1 MLERFDVVV
10 IGAGIAGCAV
20 ARELSRR
27 HLSIAV
33 VDKGHDVASA
43 TTRANSGIVHAGY
56 DPQPGT
62 LKAHYNVAGSRMY
75 PQLARDLHFGYHNN
89 GAFVVAFSADERP
102 VLEVLR
108 ERGVENGVP
117 NLEIIDAAELRRR
130 EPHIGSEAVA
140 ALWVPTGAIC
150 NPFSVALAYGEN
162 AVSNGAVFSLGTEVL
177 AIERSRDGFVITI
190 AYDGDPVSPFAGED
204 ASKAGTT
211 RRIEAR
217 CIVNA
222 AGVYA
227 DTVNDMVARHRFS
240 ITARE
245 GEYCLY
251 DTGYG
256 SLFSSTIFQTPTKA
270 GKGVLIT
277 PTGGGNLLVGP
288 NAVARDDR
296 EDTDTYADDLDDL
309 LKAAKRTW
317 NGVSGRGIIC
327 NFAGLRASGDTGDFV
342 IGEAPDVPCFF
353 NIACLESPG
362 LTAAPAIAVDVAA
375 QVAERLDAEENP
387 DFDPYRT
394 GTPRFGKLDD
404 AQRDK
409 LIAEDPRWGHLI
421 CRCQEVP
428 EAEVVA
434 AVHGLIPATT
444 VDGVKWR
451 TGATMGR
458 CQGGFCMPAI
468 AAIIARERG
477 IDITEV
483 TKRGGDSPLL
493 VGAIEG
499 GAAHV

>member
-1 MLERFDVVV
+1 MFERFDVVV

-20 ARELSRR
+20 ARELSKHR
-27 HLSIAV
+27 LSIAV
-33 VDKGHDVASA
+33 VDKGHDVAVA

-62 LKAHYNVAGSRMY
+62 LKAHYNVVGSRMY
-75 PQLARDLHFGYHNN
+75 PQLAQELRFGYHNT
-89 GAFVVAFSADERP
+89 GSLVVAFSEDERP
-102 VLEVLR
+102 ALEVLR
-108 ERGVENGVP
+108 ARGVENGVP
-117 NLEIIDAAELRRR
+117 GLDVIDADELLRR
-130 EPHIGSEAVA
+130 EPNIGSEAVA

-150 NPFSVALAYGEN
+150 DPFSVALAYGEN

-190 AYDGDPVSPFAGED
+190 AYDGDPVSPFAGKGD
-204 ASKAGTT
+204 LRAGA

-240 ITARE
+240 ITPRE

-256 SLFSSTIFQTPTKA
+256 SLFSSTIFQTPSAA
-270 GKGVLIT
+270 GKGVLVT
-277 PTGGGNLLVGP
+277 PTTGGNLLVGP

-296 EDTDTYADDLDDL
+296 EDNDTYADDLDGL

-317 NGVSGRGIIC
+317 NGLSGRGIIC

-342 IGEAPDVPCFF
+342 IGEAPDVPRFF

-362 LTAAPAIAVDVAA
+362 LSAAPAIAVDVAA
-375 QVAERLDAEENP
+375 QVAECLGAEENP
-387 DFDPYRT
+387 DFDPHRI
-394 GTPRFGKLDD
+394 GTPRFGKADD

-409 LIAEDPRWGHLI
+409 LIAEDSRWGHLI

-434 AVHGLIPATT
+434 AVHGIIPATT
-444 VDGVKWR
+444 IDGVKWR

-458 CQGGFCMPAI
+458 CQGGFCIPVI

-477 IDITEV
+477 IDIAEV
-483 TKRGGDSPLL
+483 TKRGGDSPILA
-493 VGAIEG
+493 GALEG
-499 GAAHV
+499 SEAHV